1 MSWWSSLWERSGS
14 VDWDDWGCSIGM
26 MMKLATYSLHVK
38 FGRSAVCPACLDL
51 LRNPRTKGIRPYTKF
66 SDLWYKTQTFSGPPF
81 GTLWQHWWWWL
92 LIRTNLERSKTRCWR
107 RSASW
112 PTAFSEECFTLRI
125 SSDVKAEFWTRYQ
138 QCNSNSLLWSAFHT
152 ESWPIA
158 MLKLNIGSMQTQQNK
173 RPLRADQQSS
183 VKPH

>member
-51 LRNPRTKGIRPYTKF
+51 LMNPRTKGIRPYTKF

-112 PTAFSEECFTLRI
+112 RTAFSEEHFTLRVF
-125 SSDVKAEFWTRYQ
+125 SDVKAENWKRATQ
-138 QCNSNSLLWSAFHT
+138 
-152 ESWPIA
+152 
-158 MLKLNIGSMQTQQNK
+158 LNN
-173 RPLRADQQSS
+173 RPLRADRQSS
-183 VKPH
+183 LMLKLNKAASQPKEHFKLLSKSTKLPTYQSIRE